1 MIGLGRLSI
10 KPIRVTRH
18 IRNINKIMSRKRQN
32 LNMTSKSA
40 SKVIKLPRTSDPMLY
55 DDKITIINIPLNE
68 DDGEIVYNDVMNV
81 EEFLEEHNIRMDYEE
96 ESESLV
102 RSEVKPQSR
111 PSIIVGPNKRETQSS
126 EISNL
131 YQESKRARLER
142 EKEEKRRRLEEETE
156 FSAEDLS
163 LATVPGLEFDPK
175 RRSFDMEELR
185 PQPIIKKR
193 RKLYA
198 SDSQKDD
205 LYWERREKNNVAARR
220 SREARRLKENQIA
233 LRVAHLERE
242 NDGLRQK
249 VESAQFEMT
258 KLTNVRDVLRRKLRQ
273 FE

>member
-1 MIGLGRLSI
+1 
-10 KPIRVTRH
+10 
-18 IRNINKIMSRKRQN
+18 
-32 LNMTSKSA
+32 MTSKSA
-40 SKVIKLPRTSDPMLY
+40 SKMIKLPRNSDPMLY
-55 DDKITIINIPLNE
+55 DDKITIINIPLTE
-68 DDGEIVYNDVMNV
+68 DNGEIVYNDVMNV

-102 RSEVKPQSR
+102 REVKPQCR
-111 PSIIVGPNKRETQSS
+111 PSIIVGPSKRDTQSS
-126 EISNL
+126 ETSNL

-142 EKEEKRRRLEEETE
+142 EKEEKRKRLEEETE

-175 RRSFDMEELR
+175 IRSFDMEELR

-258 KLTNVRDVLRRKLRQ
+258 KLTNVRDVLRRKLCQ